1 MDTSVLRNFAMSL
14 EDTFL
19 YVYRALHQ
27 VPKVSTLEEYHCSTY
42 MYMYM
47 YIHASWES
55 LDLCS

>member
-1 MDTSVLRNFAMSL
+1 MSL